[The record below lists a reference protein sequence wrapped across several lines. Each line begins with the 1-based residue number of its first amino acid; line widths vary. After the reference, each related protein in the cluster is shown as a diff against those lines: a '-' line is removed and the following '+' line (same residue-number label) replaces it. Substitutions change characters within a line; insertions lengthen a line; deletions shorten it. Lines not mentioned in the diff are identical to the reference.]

1 MQPRFAAHAR
11 RLANAMSLR
20 LSFWLARSVLL
31 RRKTAAALSML
42 AIALGV
48 ALGFAIHLI
57 NQAALDDFN
66 RAMQNLRGGADVTL
80 SAANPQDGVPLTWI
94 DALTQRAGV
103 DAVSPIIE
111 TTVRVNEL
119 EQRVTLYGIDVF
131 SGALLAN
138 TLLPRVFS
146 GGRSEAVFNG
156 GVFASPALL
165 EALAKPERLVLQRT
179 GAPVQALLA
188 GDVPQ
193 APAGRLL
200 LVADIA
206 WVQQMFGAGD
216 RVSEIRIR
224 LQQGTART
232 TWIAQQRAQLPPGLL
247 LKTAEDEAARV
258 SNLSR
263 AYRVNLNV
271 LALVALLTGG
281 FLVFATQL
289 TAVAQRGQTFA
300 LLGVVGLTPAAR
312 MRQVLVEALAIGV
325 PGAVLGLVLGWGLA
339 LLLINTVGAD
349 LGGGYFSNQ
358 IVQLQVRTPA
368 MLFFAAAGCLAALV
382 GALYPA
388 WLNRT
393 QPLAQTL
400 KTGFAAASTVRH
412 LSWRLGL
419 TIVLCALA
427 LGLAWLPAY
436 AGLPVAGYVA
446 IAVCLAAGIV
456 ATPLVGHALLS
467 MIKPLKLSPSLR
479 VAVQNAAQAPL
490 MTQVA
495 ASGLMVSFALTVAM
509 MLMVTSFRTAV
520 DDWLNQVL
528 PAPLYLRATSG
539 AMPSVAWD
547 ELAQSGAF
555 ARIERTMRVPL
566 VLDPARPAVDLL
578 VREFDAREAAQT
590 LPMTGPVI
598 PAPAAQATSTTVWV
612 TEAMERLYQARA
624 GSTLTLPLAQPVTVW
639 VGGVWRDYA
648 RQFGAVMMTAAGYRA
663 LGYSFS
669 PSDAA
674 LWPVNEAQAQQ
685 VLASVV
691 ERHGGLEKSS
701 AQEIRALSLR
711 IFDRSFAVTYALEAA
726 AIMIG
731 LFGLAVTLAAGVELR
746 KRELAMLAAMG
757 FSLAALRRTV
767 LAEGVAVT
775 LIGLLVGC
783 FCGIAIGAI
792 LIHVVNPQ
800 AFHWTMQMR
809 MPWLVFAA
817 AIALTFAASTMASV
831 LAARRATRVP
841 VATVLAQAQ

>member
-1 MQPRFAAHAR
+1 
-11 RLANAMSLR
+11 MSAR
-20 LSFWLARSVLL
+20 LSFWLARAVLL
-31 RRKTAAALSML
+31 TRKTAAVLSIL

-57 NQAALDDFN
+57 NQAALDDFG

-80 SAANPQDGVPLTWI
+80 TAANPQEGVPLAWI
-94 DALTQRAGV
+94 DQLAQRAGIG
-103 DAVSPIIE
+103 AVSPVIE
-111 TTVRVNEL
+111 TTVRVNGL
-119 EQRVTLYGIDVF
+119 EQRVTLYGIDIF

-138 TLLPRVFS
+138 TLLPRTFKNVP
-146 GGRSEAVFNG
+146 GEAVFNG

-165 EALAKPERLVLQRT
+165 AALNKPATLTLQHQ
-179 GAPVQALLA
+179 GPPVQAALA

-193 APAGRLL
+193 APAGHML

-206 WVQQMFGAGD
+206 WVQQMFGTQEGMQE

-224 LQQGTART
+224 LQQNTARAP
-232 TWIAQQRAQLPPGLL
+232 WIAQQQAQLPQGLL

-312 MRQVLVEALAIGV
+312 MRQVLLEALAIGV
-325 PGAVLGLVLGWGLA
+325 PGAVLGLAMGWGLA

-349 LGGGYFSNQ
+349 LGGGYFSSRT
-358 IVQLQVRTPA
+358 VQLPVSISA
-368 MLFFAAAGCLAALV
+368 ALFFAAAGCLAALA

-393 QPLAQTL
+393 QPLAQAL
-400 KTGFAAASTVRH
+400 KTGFAAPSTARH
-412 LSWRLGL
+412 LPLRAWL
-419 TIVLCALA
+419 TLILCAAA
-427 LGLAWLPAY
+427 LGLAFLPAY
-436 AGLPVAGYVA
+436 TGLPIAGYAA
-446 IAVCLAAGIV
+446 IAVCLAAGVV

-467 MIKPLKLSPSLR
+467 LVKPLNLSAGAR
-479 VAVQNAAQAPL
+479 VAAQNAAQAPL

-520 DDWLNQVL
+520 DDWLDQVL
-528 PAPLYLRATSG
+528 PAPLYLRATTG
-539 AMPSVAWD
+539 PMPQAVWD

-555 ARIERTMRVPL
+555 TRIERTMRVPL
-566 VLDPARPAVDLL
+566 VLDPTRPAVDLL
-578 VREFDAREAAQT
+578 IREFDAQNAAQA
-590 LPMTGPVI
+590 LPMTGPVVSV
-598 PAPAAQATSTTVWV
+598 PALSGTQVTVWV

-624 GSTLTLPLAQPVTVW
+624 GSTLTLPLAQPVNAW

-648 RQFGAVMMTAAGYRA
+648 RQFGAVIMTATDYRA
-663 LGYSFS
+663 LGNTFT

-674 LWPVNEAQAQQ
+674 LWPANEAQAQQ
-685 VLASVV
+685 VLARVAQQ
-691 ERHGGLEKSS
+691 GGLEKSS

-726 AIMIG
+726 AILIG
-731 LFGLAVTLAAGVELR
+731 LFGLAVTLASSVELR

-767 LAEGVAVT
+767 LAEGIAVT

-783 FCGIAIGAI
+783 LCGIAIGVV

-800 AFHWTMQMR
+800 AFHWTMPMR
-809 MPWLVFAA
+809 MPWYVFAA
-817 AIALTFAASTMASV
+817 AVVLTFAASTFASL

-841 VATVLAQAQ
+841 VATILAQAQ